1 MAAKIIVSYD
11 GTDSDLDALA
21 FGRLLANAGGSLAL
35 AYVRHS
41 RESERRAE
49 ELAQHEA
56 EALLEGGAT
65 WLAQPDV
72 PRHVVLSG
80 STPEGLR
87 QLAETEHADVV
98 LFGSEYRTAS
108 GHVDPQRSA
117 RRLLDGG
124 PLAVGIATAGLHEMD
139 GALAVHSVA
148 FVSENGDPSAR
159 ETAESLATAFG
170 AELASRPS
178 DAPDLIVVGSKPGGV
193 DGRVTISAAAEYL
206 IETVRCPVLVVPR
219 GVAVRFGVAVPVTTA

>member
-11 GTDSDLDALA
+11 GTDSDMDALA
-21 FGRLLANAGGSLAL
+21 LGRLLAAAGGSLAL

-56 EALLEGGAT
+56 EALLEGGAK
-65 WLAQPDV
+65 WLGEPGV

-87 QLAETEHADVV
+87 QLAEAEQAQIVV
-98 LFGSEYRTAS
+98 FGSEYRTAP

-124 PLAVGIATAGLHEMD
+124 PLAVAIATAGLHEQ
-139 GALAVHSVA
+139 AAPQVSSIA

-159 ETAESLATAFG
+159 ETAEFFATAFG
-170 AELASRPS
+170 ADLATRPS
-178 DAPDLIVVGSKPGGV
+178 DGPDLIVVGSKPGGV
-193 DGRVTISAAAEYL
+193 TGRVTISAAAEYL

-219 GVAVRFGVAVPVTTA
+219 GVAVHFHATPAAVG

>member
-11 GTDSDLDALA
+11 GTESDLDALA
-21 FGRLLANAGGSLAL
+21 LGRLLATAGGSLAL

-56 EALLEGGAT
+56 EELLEGGAK
-65 WLAQPDV
+65 WLEQPDI

-87 QLAETEHADVV
+87 QLADAEQAEVV
-98 LFGSEYRTAS
+98 VFGSEYRTAA

-124 PLAVGIATAGLHEMD
+124 PLAVAIATAGLHEA
-139 GALAVHSVA
+139 GTTIISVG
-148 FVSENGDPSAR
+148 FVTENGDPSAR

-178 DAPDLIVVGSKPGGV
+178 ESPDLIVVGSKPGGV

-206 IETVRCPVLVVPR
+206 IETVRCPVLVVRR
-219 GVAVRFGVAVPVTTA
+219 GVSVRFGAAAVAHVR